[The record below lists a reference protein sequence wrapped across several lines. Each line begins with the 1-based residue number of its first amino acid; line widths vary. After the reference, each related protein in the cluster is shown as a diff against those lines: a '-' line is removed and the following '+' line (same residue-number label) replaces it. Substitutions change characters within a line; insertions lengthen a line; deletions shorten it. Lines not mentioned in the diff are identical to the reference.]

1 MKINMNNESLR
12 IAKEELRKAEKNY
25 VQLLEKTIK
34 EQLDPSNLVDED
46 EFKRFLLRKTS
57 AVCDYVMD
65 MGVWAIQEQFLEDH
79 HYLEKYLELSNLPAN
94 HHSEYEGCDEEFELE
109 ILQEIHANE
118 LLSINN

>member
-1 MKINMNNESLR
+1 MKINLNNESLH

-25 VQLLEKTIK
+25 AQLLEKRIK
-34 EQLDPSNLVDED
+34 EQLDPSNLLDED

-57 AVCDYVMD
+57 TVCDYVMD

-79 HYLEKYLELSNLPAN
+79 HYLEKYVELLNLPTH
-94 HHSEYEGCDEEFELE
+94 HHSEYEGCDKEFELE
-109 ILQEIHANE
+109 ILHEIHTNE